1 MPRSIAPQNTKKPY
15 TLGFNGHARSC
26 DCAACAKSRAERVAE
41 LWEKNGAYARPKSDD
56 ATVFVNS
63 YFRTQKNHFKRM
75 PNSRNALR
83 ALVDEILKRKIKKG
97 K

>member
-1 MPRSIAPQNTKKPY
+1 MPRRNMSNKPY
-15 TLGFNGHARSC
+15 SLGFNGHAKAC
-26 DCAACAKSRAERVAE
+26 DCEKCAKARAERTAE
-41 LWEKNGAYARPKSDD
+41 LWEKNGAYAQPKSAG

-83 ALVDEILKRKIKKG
+83 DLVAEILRRRKNK
-97 K
+97 